1 MRVLLVAPFE
11 RNLAHGGSLRAT
23 AMAERL
29 EERGATVEWHAIA
42 PRTVGSAGKLRDLA
56 RLRPA
61 LTALYSQEP
70 IAADAPPDAAIAAHS
85 YVFGALRQVPARTK
99 TAIDF
104 HNLEWQ
110 HLADSARFE
119 PPLRRPYA
127 AAQVKLM
134 RRFEREAAA
143 AADLNLFVRERERDW
158 AIRAGASDRALL
170 VPSVLPRAAEVRALA
185 LGEAGGRTSDPR
197 LGYVGTLRFPPN
209 AGALLRFLRESW
221 PAIRAAVPGVSLAI
235 AGDADQA
242 LAARLRS
249 SPGVEVLGA
258 VPDVSQLLRS
268 CAAMLLPVEGEA
280 GTSLRALEYSL
291 AGVWAIGTP
300 AAFRG
305 IAWETGVTVRSP
317 AEWATEAAAALQ
329 PSEERERRI
338 RAARDAAVALQRE
351 ASPWDRLADR
361 IAA

>member
-11 RNLAHGGSLRAT
+11 RNLPHGGSLRAT

-29 EERGATVEWHAIA
+29 EQRGATVEWRAIA
-42 PRTVGSAGKLRDLA
+42 PRTVGPAGKLRDLA
-56 RLRPA
+56 GLRPA
-61 LTALYSQEP
+61 LTTLYSEEP
-70 IAADAPPDAAIAAHS
+70 IPAASPPDAAIAAHS
-85 YVFGALRQVPARTK
+85 YVFGALRQVPERTK
-99 TAIDF
+99 RAIDF

-134 RRFEREAAA
+134 RRFERQAVA
-143 AADLNLFVRERERDW
+143 AADLSLFVSETEREW
-158 AIRAGASDRALL
+158 ALRTGAPERALL
-170 VPSVLPRAAEVRALA
+170 VPSVLPRAAEERALA
-185 LGEAGGRTSDPR
+185 LGEHEEKTTEPR

-221 PAIRAAVPGVSLAI
+221 PAVRRAIPGVSVAV
-235 AGDADQA
+235 AGDADPA
-242 LAARLRS
+242 LGARLRGF
-249 SPGVEVLGA
+249 PGVELLGA
-258 VPDVSQLLRS
+258 VPDVSRLLRS
-268 CAAMLLPVEGEA
+268 CAAMLLPVDGQA

-300 AAFRG
+300 EAFRG
-305 IAWETGVTVRSP
+305 IPWKTGVTVRSP
-317 AEWATEAAAALQ
+317 EEWAAEAAAAME

-338 RAARDAAVALQRE
+338 RGARDAALALQRDD
-351 ASPWDRLADR
+351 APWDRLADR